1 MSFNMS
7 SKILSS
13 IAKNFLQQS
22 WNFTHCDSSGTIKM
36 PLKTFPR
43 EHLKI
48 TIEDEGQQMHIHHMY
63 TDTVVSC
70 TTVVISYTNESRYI
84 DSIQDYLERIHD
96 L

>member
-1 MSFNMS
+1 MSFKMS

-22 WNFTHCDSSGTIKM
+22 WNCTHCDSSGTIKI

-48 TIEDEGQQMHIHHMY
+48 TIEDEGQQMHIQHMY

-70 TTVVISYTNESRYI
+70 TSVVITCTNESSYI
-84 DSIQDYLERIHD
+84 GSIQEYLERIHD